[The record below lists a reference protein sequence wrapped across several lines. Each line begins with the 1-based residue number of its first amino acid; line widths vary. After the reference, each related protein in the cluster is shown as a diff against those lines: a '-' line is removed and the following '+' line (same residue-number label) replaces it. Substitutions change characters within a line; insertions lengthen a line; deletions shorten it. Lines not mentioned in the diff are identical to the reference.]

1 MTVLPPPQHRL
12 SHPALRPLRSVAA
25 FVATAGVVAVL
36 AGCASDTGGT
46 GTEGSSGGAEPAP
59 VETIGSDF
67 IAGTFDQEAAD
78 LLPADIA
85 EAGVIHAAGGPGYAP
100 HFLLAD
106 DGTTLTG
113 NDIELLLAVGD
124 VLGVTVEHE
133 DVGFDAMIPSLQSER
148 VDMANGA
155 MSVTDERLA
164 VVDYVTYFAGG
175 TSLIVPTGNPLG
187 IDLESM
193 CGRRIA
199 VQQGTV
205 YADNYMPEFQSAC
218 EEAGEEP
225 IDVSVFP
232 TQPDATLALTSG
244 RADASMSD
252 YGPLTYVAERS
263 SGALEV
269 LEETYDPSTWGF
281 TFPQGSDLTPAIA
294 AAVNVLI
301 EDGTYE
307 EILSKWGVTSG
318 AIEESEMLTAD
329 GA

>member
-1 MTVLPPPQHRL
+1 MTV
-12 SHPALRPLRSVAA
+12 PAPVTRPLRSRCSSAA
-25 FVATAGVVAVL
+25 AVGAAVSAVL
-36 AGCASDTGGT
+36 VVLTGCSSVAPSD
-46 GTEGSSGGAEPAP
+46 SGAAP
-59 VETIGSDF
+59 VPAETIGSDF

-106 DGTTLTG
+106 DGETLTG

-124 VLGVTVEHE
+124 VLGVDVEHE

-164 VVDYVTYFAGG
+164 VVDYVTYFSGG

-187 IDLESM
+187 IDLDSM

-205 YADNYMPEFQSAC
+205 YADEYMPVFDDEC
-218 EEAGEEP
+218 TEAGEEP
-225 IDVSVFP
+225 IEISVFP

-252 YGPLTYVAERS
+252 YGPLSYVADRS
-263 SGALEV
+263 EGSLEV
-269 LEETYDPSTWGF
+269 LQETYDPSTWGF
-281 TFPQGSDLTPAIA
+281 TFPQGSDLTAAIA

-301 EDGTYE
+301 DDGTYG

-318 AIEESEMLTAD
+318 AIETSEILTNDAR
-329 GA
+329 

>member
-1 MTVLPPPQHRL
+1 MTVSASPVPHR
-12 SHPALRPLRSVAA
+12 RPLPSRL
-25 FVATAGVVAVL
+25 AVL
-36 AGCASDTGGT
+36 AAATGVIAALTGCSGT
-46 GTEGSSGGAEPAP
+46 GSPTESGAAGASAEA
-59 VETIGSDF
+59 IGSDF

-106 DGTTLTG
+106 DGETLTG

-124 VLGVTVEHE
+124 VLGVEVEHE

-187 IDLESM
+187 IDLDSM

-205 YADNYMPEFQSAC
+205 YADNYMAVFDAEC
-218 EEAGEEP
+218 TEAGEEP
-225 IDVSVFP
+225 IEISVFP

-252 YGPLTYVAERS
+252 YGPLSYIADRS
-263 SGALEV
+263 DGALEV
-269 LEETYDPSTWGF
+269 LQETYDPSTWGF
-281 TFPQGSDLTPAIA
+281 TFPQGSDLSPAIA

-318 AIEESEMLTAD
+318 AVEESEVLTSA
-329 GA
+329 GE

>member
-1 MTVLPPPQHRL
+1 MTVATPYARPRRSARPRL
-12 SHPALRPLRSVAA
+12 TLLAVSVGAIAA
-25 FVATAGVVAVL
+25 FT
-36 AGCASDTGGT
+36 GCSTPSSAPDSGT
-46 GTEGSSGGAEPAP
+46 SADP

-78 LLPADIA
+78 LLPSDIA

-106 DGTTLTG
+106 DGETLTG

-124 VLGVTVEHE
+124 VLGVEVEHE

-187 IDLESM
+187 IDLDSM

-205 YADNYMPEFQSAC
+205 YADNYMPIFDAECTA
-218 EEAGEEP
+218 AGEEP
-225 IDVSVFP
+225 IEISVFP

-252 YGPLTYVAERS
+252 YGPLVYVADRS

-281 TFPQGSDLTPAIA
+281 TFTQGSDLSPAIA

-301 EDGTYE
+301 EDGTYA

-318 AIEESEMLTAD
+318 AVEESEVLTSA
-329 GA
+329 GE

>member
-1 MTVLPPPQHRL
+1 MTV
-12 SHPALRPLRSVAA
+12 PAPVTRPLRFRCSSAATVGAAVSAVLVVLTGCSSVAP
-25 FVATAGVVAVL
+25 
-36 AGCASDTGGT
+36 S
-46 GTEGSSGGAEPAP
+46 ESGSAPSPA
-59 VETIGSDF
+59 ETIGSDF

-106 DGTTLTG
+106 DGETLTG

-124 VLGVTVEHE
+124 VLGVDVEHE

-164 VVDYVTYFAGG
+164 VVDYVTYFSGG

-187 IDLESM
+187 IDLDSM

-205 YADNYMPEFQSAC
+205 YADEYMPVFDDEC
-218 EEAGEEP
+218 TEAGEEP
-225 IDVSVFP
+225 IEISVFP

-252 YGPLTYVAERS
+252 YGPLSYVAERS
-263 SGALEV
+263 EGSLEV
-269 LEETYDPSTWGF
+269 LQETYDPSTWGF

-301 EDGTYE
+301 DDGTYG

-318 AIEESEMLTAD
+318 AIEKSEILTNDAR
-329 GA
+329 

>member
-1 MTVLPPPQHRL
+1 MTVLPRHHLRLPSSPPR
-12 SHPALRPLRSVAA
+12 PARAVAA
-25 FVATAGVVAVL
+25 VAAMAGVVALL
-36 AGCASDTGGT
+36 ASCASDVGG
-46 GTEGSSGGAEPAP
+46 GGGDAEPAP

-124 VLGVTVEHE
+124 VLGVEVEHE

-164 VVDYVTYFAGG
+164 VVDYVTYFSGG

-205 YADNYMPEFQSAC
+205 YADNYMPEFQAAC
-218 EEAGEEP
+218 AEAGEEE
-225 IDVSVFP
+225 IEVSVFP

-263 SGALEV
+263 GGALEV

-281 TFPQGSDLTPAIA
+281 TFPQGSDLSPAIA

-318 AIEESEMLTAD
+318 AIESSEILTAD
-329 GA
+329 TAR

>member
-1 MTVLPPPQHRL
+1 MTVLP
-12 SHPALRPLRSVAA
+12 RPLHLHPSPPRSAGSAA
-25 FVATAGVVAVL
+25 VVVMAAGVLALL
-36 AGCASDTGGT
+36 AGCASDTGGSGT
-46 GTEGSSGGAEPAP
+46 GGDAEPAP

-67 IAGTFDQEAAD
+67 IPGTFDQEAAD

-205 YADNYMPEFQSAC
+205 YADNYMPEFQAAC

-301 EDGTYE
+301 EDGTYD

-318 AIEESEMLTAD
+318 AIESSEILTAD

>member
-1 MTVLPPPQHRL
+1 MIVLPHRRHHVP
-12 SHPALRPLRSVAA
+12 SDPSRPASAAAA
-25 FVATAGVVAVL
+25 FAVTAGVVALL
-36 AGCASDTGGT
+36 ASCATDAGTGG
-46 GTEGSSGGAEPAP
+46 GGAPDPAP

-205 YADNYMPEFQSAC
+205 YADNYMPEFRAAC
-218 EEAGEEP
+218 TEAGEED
-225 IDVSVFP
+225 IEVSVFP

-263 SGALEV
+263 GGALEV

-318 AIEESEMLTAD
+318 AIESSEILTAD

>member
-1 MTVLPPPQHRL
+1 MIASFPPHLPLPVAPSRRRE
-12 SHPALRPLRSVAA
+12 PAPRARAAIAALGVASL
-25 FVATAGVVAVL
+25 L
-36 AGCASDTGGT
+36 AGCAPGGGT
-46 GTEGSSGGAEPAP
+46 DGSGGQPGP
-59 VETIGSDF
+59 VESIGSDF
-67 IAGTFDQEAAD
+67 IPGTFDQAAAD

-106 DGTTLTG
+106 DGETLTG

-124 VLGVTVEHE
+124 VLGVEVEHE
-133 DVGFDAMIPSLQSER
+133 DVGFEAMVPSLQSER

-187 IDLESM
+187 ITLETM

-199 VQQGTV
+199 VQQGSV
-205 YADNYMPEFQSAC
+205 YADNYMPVFDDEC
-218 EEAGEEP
+218 TDAGEEP
-225 IDVSVFP
+225 IEISVFP
-232 TQPDATLALTSG
+232 TQPDATLALGSG

-252 YGPLTYVAERS
+252 YGPLSYVAERS
-263 SGALEV
+263 DGALEV
-269 LEETYDPSTWGF
+269 LEETYDPSIWGF
-281 TFPQGSDLTPAIA
+281 TFTQGSDLSPAIA
-294 AAVNVLI
+294 AAVNVLM

-318 AIEESEMLTAD
+318 MIDRSEVLT
-329 GA
+329 GAAG

>member
-1 MTVLPPPQHRL
+1 M
-12 SHPALRPLRSVAA
+12 
-25 FVATAGVVAVL
+25 
-36 AGCASDTGGT
+36 GCASDQSGGT
-46 GTEGSSGGAEPAP
+46 GTGSEPAP

-175 TSLIVPTGNPLG
+175 TSLIVPTGNPLDIG
-187 IDLESM
+187 LDSL

-205 YADNYMPEFQSAC
+205 YADNYMPEFQAAC
-218 EEAGEEP
+218 EEAGEED
-225 IDVSVFP
+225 IEVSVFP

-263 SGALEV
+263 GGALEV

-318 AIEESEMLTAD
+318 AIESSEILTA

>member
-1 MTVLPPPQHRL
+1 MTVSASPVAHR
-12 SHPALRPLRSVAA
+12 HPFPSRL
-25 FVATAGVVAVL
+25 AVL
-36 AGCASDTGGT
+36 AISAGVITALTGCSTGAT
-46 GTEGSSGGAEPAP
+46 PTESGAAGDPAEA
-59 VETIGSDF
+59 IGSDF

-106 DGTTLTG
+106 DGETLTG

-124 VLGVTVEHE
+124 VLGVEVEHE

-187 IDLESM
+187 IDLDSM

-205 YADNYMPEFQSAC
+205 YADDYMQIFDAEC
-218 EEAGEEP
+218 TDAGEEP
-225 IDVSVFP
+225 IEISVFP

-252 YGPLTYVAERS
+252 YGPLSYIADRS
-263 SGALEV
+263 DGALEV
-269 LEETYDPSTWGF
+269 LQETYDPSTWGF
-281 TFPQGSDLTPAIA
+281 TFPQGSDLSPAIA

-318 AIEESEMLTAD
+318 AVEASEVLTSA
-329 GA
+329 GE

>member
-1 MTVLPPPQHRL
+1 MTVTASPVPFCRTPRSRL
-12 SHPALRPLRSVAA
+12 TLLAA
-25 FVATAGVVAVL
+25 
-36 AGCASDTGGT
+36 
-46 GTEGSSGGAEPAP
+46 SSGVIIALTGCSTGSTPTGSGATPDA

-106 DGTTLTG
+106 DGETLTG

-124 VLGVTVEHE
+124 VLGVEVEHE

-187 IDLESM
+187 IDLDSM

-205 YADNYMPEFQSAC
+205 YADNYMAVFDAEC
-218 EEAGEEP
+218 TDAGEEP
-225 IDVSVFP
+225 IEISVFP

-252 YGPLTYVAERS
+252 YGPLSYIADRS

-269 LEETYDPSTWGF
+269 LQETYDPSTWGF
-281 TFPQGSDLTPAIA
+281 TFPQGSDLSPAIA
-294 AAVNVLI
+294 AAVNVLM

-318 AIEESEMLTAD
+318 AIEESEVLTSA
-329 GA
+329 GE

>member
-1 MTVLPPPQHRL
+1 MIALPPHRHPSL
-12 SHPALRPLRSVAA
+12 SLALRPTRRRAA
-25 FVATAGVVAVL
+25 LAALTAGIAATGLVL
-36 AGCASDTGGT
+36 TGCASDASGGT
-46 GTEGSSGGAEPAP
+46 GTGSEPAP

-175 TSLIVPTGNPLG
+175 TSLIVPTGNPLD
-187 IDLESM
+187 ISLDAL

-205 YADNYMPEFQSAC
+205 YADNYMPEFQAAC
-218 EEAGEEP
+218 EEAGEEA
-225 IDVSVFP
+225 IEISVFP

-263 SGALEV
+263 GGALEV

-318 AIEESEMLTAD
+318 AIESSEILTA